1 MTDDL
6 VKRYRN
12 SREWLNDGECC
23 GDKDSDGVCAAPA
36 CIFGEAVKEL
46 QNAADRIE
54 MMSVQLLIRSDLIE
68 KLKFEIEELKEIK
81 YNLADKLYRATRRT
95 DDNGDLL
102 E

>member
-23 GDKDSDGVCAAPA
+23 GDSDGVCAAPA

-46 QNAADRIE
+46 NNAADRIE

-68 KLKFEIEELKEIK
+68 KLKSEIEELKQQK
-81 YNLADKLYRATRRT
+81 YYLADKLYLATRRT